1 MAKKIVT
8 LTFNPCIDKS
18 TTIEALVA
26 DKKLR
31 CSTPKFEPGGGGL
44 NVARVVKKLGGEA
57 LAIYPAGG
65 YSGKFLQK
73 LADQEGVVSKI
84 AEIKSH
90 TRENLIVVDRST
102 NHQYRFGMPGPEL
115 EEEEYKHCLQLLEAE
130 EDVAFIVASGSLARG
145 VPTNI
150 YAQIAVIA
158 KQKAARLIVDT
169 SGEALQQA
177 VNQGVFLI
185 KPNLAELSSLVG
197 KEEIHAEMVDD
208 VAMDLIRKGKC
219 EMMVVSLGSSGAMLV
234 SREQVVQM
242 MPPVVKR
249 KSTVGAGDSMVAGI
263 VLSLSEGKSPEDA
276 LRYGIACGTAA
287 TLNEGTELCRKQD
300 VEKLLPLV
308 KTVFA
313 TAY

>member
-1 MAKKIVT
+1 MAKIVT

-18 TTIEALVA
+18 TTIDALVA

-44 NVARVVKKLGGEA
+44 NVARAVKKLGGEA

-65 YSGKFLQK
+65 YSGKFLHQLVDK
-73 LADQEGVVSKI
+73 EGITSRIV
-84 AEIKSH
+84 EIKSH
-90 TRENLIVVDRST
+90 TRENLIVVDNST

-115 EEEEYKHCLQLLEAE
+115 EEQEYKRCLQLLEE
-130 EDVAFIVASGSLARG
+130 EDDVSFIVASGSLARG
-145 VPTNI
+145 VPVNI

-158 KQKAARLIVDT
+158 KQKAAKLIVDT
-169 SGEALQQA
+169 SGDALQQA
-177 VNQGVFLI
+177 ITEGVFLI

-208 VAMDLIRKGKC
+208 VAMELIEKGKC

-234 SREQVVQM
+234 TGEQVVQM
-242 MPPVVKR
+242 VPPVVKR

-263 VLSLSEGKSPEDA
+263 VLSLSKGASPEDA

-287 TLNEGTELCRKQD
+287 TLNEGTELCRQED

-313 TAY
+313 TTH